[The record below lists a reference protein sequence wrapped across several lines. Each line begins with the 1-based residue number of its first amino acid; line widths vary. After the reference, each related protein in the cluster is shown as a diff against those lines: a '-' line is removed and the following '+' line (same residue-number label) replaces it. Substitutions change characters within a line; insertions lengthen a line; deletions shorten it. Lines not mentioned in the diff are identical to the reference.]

1 LNLFLTISFD
11 FNYLPVLIVVAVAW
25 AIPMLMSLF
34 GIKLIPS
41 VILEIIAGYIIGQT
55 ILTGIPGEGIRSLEF
70 LALSGFLFLM
80 FQSGLEVDL
89 SKLFDTFPRGRITLS
104 RMLINPLL
112 AGSIMFIITIILSYF
127 FSWSLSSI
135 VNINNHW
142 YFSLILVTSS
152 VGIILPVL
160 KNRREIGTNYGQMIL
175 IAAAIADLL
184 SILLFT
190 FSAFIIRHGFR
201 YDILLILLLFL
212 IFLIFQRTGTR
223 IIKNNLFRR
232 LIYQLAHATSQIKI
246 RGTILL
252 ILIFVAAAQFMGEE
266 VMVLGAFLSGLLLSY
281 FINKKRSV
289 LLIQLEG
296 MGYGF
301 FIPIFFIMVGAQFN
315 PAALKEFDNSLYLFL
330 FLLVIILYLVK
341 IIPALLW
348 AKMFGRRQAISGG
361 ILMSS
366 RLSLIIAASK
376 IGVDLDIISPGIN
389 AVFIIMA
396 VITCIFSPA
405 LFNYINPRN
414 ELKGE
419 KTIIIGGSST
429 GVLLA
434 RRLRMYSM
442 TSVIVEK
449 NLKRYLELKAKGF
462 EAKLGDGIN
471 EKVLQKLEINPGDHV
486 IVLTGHDELNLKI
499 CQMLR
504 EVLGH
509 DKIISKADQSRL
521 EQKLSN
527 MEVETLDIRRI
538 AASTIENYMLRPAT
552 YEALIETFE
561 NYSIEETK
569 VTSEAI
575 AGNQIKDISFHK
587 DAYLMLIRRGDKMQV
602 PHGDTFL
609 RKGDIAIV
617 FGTDTAIMDIKN
629 MLGNV

>member
-1 LNLFLTISFD
+1 MSVLLTISFD
-11 FNYLPVLIVVAVAW
+11 FNFLPVLIVIAVAW
-25 AIPMLMSLF
+25 AIPMLMSLS

-55 ILTGIPGEGIRSLEF
+55 ILTGIPEEGIRSLEF

-89 SKLFDTFPRGRITLS
+89 SKLFDTFPKGRITFS

-112 AGSIMFIITIILSYF
+112 AGSIIFIITILLSYF

-252 ILIFVAAAQFMGEE
+252 ILVFVAAAQFMGEE

-281 FINKKRSV
+281 FVNKKRSV

-296 MGYGF
+296 MSYGF

-330 FLLVIILYLVK
+330 FLLIIILYLVK

-348 AKMFGRRQAISGG
+348 TKMFGRRQAISGG
-361 ILMSS
+361 ILLSS

-396 VITCIFSPA
+396 VISCILSPV

-434 RRLRMYSM
+434 RRLRLYSM
-442 TSVIVEK
+442 TSAIVEK

-462 EAKLGDGIN
+462 EVMLGDGKN
-471 EKVLQKLEINPGDHV
+471 EKVLRKLEINPGDQV
-486 IVLTGHDELNLKI
+486 VVLTGQDELNLKI
-499 CQMLR
+499 CQLLR

-538 AASTIENYMLRPAT
+538 VASTIENYMLRPAT

-569 VTSEAI
+569 VTNEEI
-575 AGNQIKDISFHK
+575 AGKQIKDISFHK
-587 DAYLMLIRRGDKMQV
+587 DAYLMLIRRGDKMEV

-609 RKGDIAIV
+609 RTGDIAIV

-629 MLGNV
+629 MLGDV